1 MTKSVAVK
9 VTLCVLFGSIYRP
22 SGLEAMSFPA
32 PLSGFDSDRDS
43 SPSSFSPIFPTLKI
57 AANSL
62 FLNNIR
68 PGFFTPDIF
77 SDPDSNLRRVDL
89 NAKRKSALPVPERN
103 VVFKDSRKA
112 PDINF

>member
-9 VTLCVLFGSIYRP
+9 VTLCVLFGLIYQP

-32 PLSGFDSDRDS
+32 SLGGFDSDRDS

-62 FLNNIR
+62 FPNNIR